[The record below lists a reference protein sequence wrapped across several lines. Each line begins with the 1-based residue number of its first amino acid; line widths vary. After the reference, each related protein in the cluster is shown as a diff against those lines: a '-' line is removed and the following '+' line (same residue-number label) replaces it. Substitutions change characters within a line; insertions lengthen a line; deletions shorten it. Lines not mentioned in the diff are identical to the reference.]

1 MARETRP
8 PPQTGPE
15 EEPKNSETSQSG
27 KEAAEDTAAGSG
39 DTRDGYQILKKQH
52 EELRKLA
59 AIITKSTQKDD
70 VPDNLKAISQ
80 VWRQHVALHEALF
93 NAARSVATPSEGKPA
108 AAKESIGGSDVILSA
123 IETDLVSIL
132 LADNDDET
140 AEARLKL
147 ATRLITDMTEQEEAE
162 SGLLARIRAAGVEPA
177 ALARR
182 FDACLKARP
191 EERRADEPY
200 LLCLNLD
207 MEEKMARMRNMPER
221 DEQGRFVSDDE
232 SRNGGGRV
240 RSRASSRYE
249 DDRRYSS
256 RERDRDDDYF
266 RGRDHGGWF
275 GDPEGHSEASRRGWD
290 ERRDDRG
297 ASRSSRYD
305 DDDRR
310 YSARSRDDDYSR
322 DRGQGGWFGDREGHS
337 EASRRGWEHRRDDDD
352 NGRGRGRS
360 YSRYDEDERRYSARS
375 RDDDYSRD
383 RGQGGW
389 FGDREGHSE
398 ASRRGWEHR
407 RDDEDYDRR
416 GRSRSSSRYEDD
428 DRRYSARDRDD
439 ERGRGHGGWFGDPEG
454 HSEASR
460 RGWDHRR

>member
-8 PPQTGPE
+8 TPQTNPE
-15 EEPKNSETSQSG
+15 EGQKASDTSRGG
-27 KEAAEDTAAGSG
+27 KEAAEQPAESSG
-39 DTRDGYQILKKQH
+39 RTEDGYQILVQHH
-52 EELRKLA
+52 EELRKLSA
-59 AIITKSTQKDD
+59 KIMKSTQKDD
-70 VPDNLKAISQ
+70 VPDNLEALSRA
-80 VWRQHVALHEALF
+80 WRRHVALHEALF
-93 NAARSVATPSEGKPA
+93 DAVRSTARPADDKPA
-108 AAKESIGGSDVILSA
+108 NDRDGVNGDDIIAAA

-132 LADNDDET
+132 LAEEDDET
-140 AEARLKL
+140 AAARLKL
-147 ATRLITDMTEQEEAE
+147 ATRLITDMTGHEEKAE

-182 FDACLKARP
+182 IGACLEARP
-191 EERRADEPY
+191 EQGRADEPH

-221 DEQGRFVSDDE
+221 DDQGRFISDDE
-232 SRNGGGRV
+232 PRGGDRGRSQAY
-240 RSRASSRYE
+240 RRRDDD
-249 DDRRYSS
+249 DDRRYSA
-256 RERDRDDDYF
+256 RH
-266 RGRDHGGWF
+266 RGHGGWF

-297 ASRSSRYD
+297 PSRASSRHD

-310 YSARSRDDDYSR
+310 YSARGRDDDYAR
-322 DRGQGGWFGDREGHS
+322 DRGQGGWFGDPEGHS
-337 EASRRGWEHRRDDDD
+337 EASRRGWDHRRDDDD

-360 YSRYDEDERRYSARS
+360 YSRYDDDDRRYSSRG

-389 FGDREGHSE
+389 FGDPEGHSE

-407 RDDEDYDRR
+407 RDDDDDDRR
-416 GRSRSSSRYEDD
+416 GRSRSSSRYDDD

-439 ERGRGHGGWFGDPEG
+439 DRGRGHGGWFGDPEG